1 MPVDADDCLSKH
13 LAEFVNRNSHCN
25 GWFINKG
32 YEYQEGSR
40 LIYLRQEDMFDVEPA
55 ISSNTTCSIY
65 LKISTTTNRVS
76 TIQNMGGSENLWK
89 SREPY

>member
-1 MPVDADDCLSKH
+1 MRESFEPSYIMPVDADDCLSKH

-40 LIYLRQEDMFDVEPA
+40 LIYLRQEDFFVRCGTLQYQIQLAP
-55 ISSNTTCSIY
+55 
-65 LKISTTTNRVS
+65 ST
-76 TIQNMGGSENLWK
+76 
-89 SREPY
+89 